1 MLYADN
7 NDPTQITTSGDSFLG
22 LAKLLHRNS
31 KIFHGVCSGTPIHG
45 CCFKNGRNQCRKKC
59 PKRRVV
65 SLTEKQTKHV
75 LAPFGGTPG
84 GDFPPSFFTRVHTV
98 VPHLY
103 SMLIQICP
111 GFGELQWKIPSEAVQ
126 SECNI
131 GSLS

>member
-1 MLYADN
+1 ML
-7 NDPTQITTSGDSFLG
+7 ITMTPSKLPPLGTVFLG

-65 SLTEKQTKHV
+65 SLTDKQTKHV

-84 GDFPPSFFTRVHTV
+84 GDFPPSFFYARAHCGPT
-98 VPHLY
+98 
-103 SMLIQICP
+103 LIFHVSSKSVQVL
-111 GFGELQWKIPSEAVQ
+111 GSYNGKSLLRPSKVNA
-126 SECNI
+126 I
-131 GSLS
+131 

>member
-1 MLYADN
+1 ML
-7 NDPTQITTSGDSFLG
+7 ITMTPPKLPPLGTVFLG